1 MSEIADPQA
10 VGERASPLAI
20 RGLAYADL
28 PQVLAIERRAFVTP
42 WSMAMFVLELS
53 KASGICL
60 AAQGEQGLRGYLV
73 CSRYAEMWHL
83 MNVAVDPERRREGVA
98 TTLITHLMNQIKG
111 EDKVM
116 LEVRGSNEG
125 AIEMYRGLGF
135 EAVGHRRRYYQDNG
149 EDALVMEL
157 ILSPGGVRPVS

>member
-1 MSEIADPQA
+1 MSEIAEPTQGIGKEA
-10 VGERASPLAI
+10 EPLEI
-20 RGLAYADL
+20 RRLAYADL
-28 PQVLAIERRAFVTP
+28 PGVLSIERRAFVTP

-60 AAQGEQGLRGYLV
+60 AAYAGGSLRGYLV

-83 MNVAVDPERRREGVA
+83 MNVAVEPGHQRRGVA
-98 TTLITHLMNQIKG
+98 TSLITHLLSEI
-111 EDKVM
+111 EATDRVM

-125 AIEMYRGLGF
+125 AIRMYRRLGF
-135 EAVGHRRRYYQDNG
+135 QAAGHRRRYYQDNG

-157 ILSPGGVRPVS
+157 ERPGHG

>member
-1 MSEIADPQA
+1 MSEIADLQA
-10 VGERASPLAI
+10 PDRAEPLAI

-28 PQVLAIERRAFVTP
+28 PSVLAIERRAFTTP

-53 KASGICL
+53 KSTGICL
-60 AAQGEQGLRGYLV
+60 AAQAEDGLRGYLV

-83 MNVAVDPERRREGVA
+83 MNVAVDPLKRRQGTA
-98 TTLITHLMNQIKG
+98 TALINHLLAGIDV

-125 AIEMYRGLGF
+125 AIQMYGRFGF
-135 EAVGHRRRYYQDNG
+135 EPVGHRRRYYQDNG

-157 ILSPGGVRPVS
+157 ERRPG